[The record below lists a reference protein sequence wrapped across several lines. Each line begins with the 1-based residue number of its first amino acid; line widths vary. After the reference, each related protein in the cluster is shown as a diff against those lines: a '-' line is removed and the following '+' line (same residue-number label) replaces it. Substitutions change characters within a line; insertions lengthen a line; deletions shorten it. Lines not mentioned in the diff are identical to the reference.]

1 MTGLALVAA
10 EIFII
15 PGFGIAGITG
25 ALFMLYVVGKGFL
38 DFEIPWEVASD
49 LGYVEEGMEALA
61 VRIGILLVVFALATW
76 MVARRLSTTRSYGMV
91 AHPPTSEAPTRSG
104 HSEAVQDR
112 IGRTAIALTDLRPS
126 GFVDMDGQRID
137 ALSEGDMVRKGQTV
151 EVIRDL
157 GTEVVVRLQAQS

>member
-1 MTGLALVAA
+1 MTLDFFGPPARTLHARLWGEWGDRISCLAAFFFGQHAANLAGPMEFVLFMTGLALVAA

-61 VRIGILLVVFALATW
+61 VRIGLVG
-76 MVARRLSTTRSYGMV
+76 RLRSCDVDGR
-91 AHPPTSEAPTRSG
+91 ASSFDNPQLWH
-104 HSEAVQDR
+104 
-112 IGRTAIALTDLRPS
+112 GRTSTDL
-126 GFVDMDGQRID
+126 
-137 ALSEGDMVRKGQTV
+137 
-151 EVIRDL
+151 
-157 GTEVVVRLQAQS
+157 

>member
-91 AHPPTSEAPTRSG
+91 AHPPTRG
-104 HSEAVQDR
+104 AV
-112 IGRTAIALTDLRPS
+112 
-126 GFVDMDGQRID
+126 
-137 ALSEGDMVRKGQTV
+137 
-151 EVIRDL
+151 
-157 GTEVVVRLQAQS
+157 